1 MDKQAETQTVS
12 PVWIV
17 TPGDAGDGWMR
28 GFSLYA
34 DGAPEI
40 ACVTHAQRSGYREA
54 AKADAACQVIDHM
67 AADGAGN
74 AEFDVFLSSI
84 EDDHYW
90 IRTGCS

>member
-17 TPGDAGDGWMR
+17 APENEEGDGWMR

-40 ACVTHAQRSGYREA
+40 ACITHAQRTGYREA

-67 AADGAGN
+67 AENGSDAS
-74 AEFDVFLSSI
+74 EFDAFLYGI
-84 EDDHYW
+84 ESDHEW
-90 IRTGCS
+90 IRTGC